1 MASLEVVLF
10 RSSMS
15 MGAKLSILTQEA
27 CRRIR
32 NFSPAL
38 PWSLKVKEINKL
50 MWQMKEGGYSEGTR
64 EIVARRTLGKV
75 RMNMWNL
82 EHLQKPLYRTKELRK
97 DTLKE
102 DKETWF
108 RKMGATSTLMVPT
121 SKNSLLAK
129 KLRLVLV
136 TNPGP
141 RGTSTKVVEVPGP
154 SLFSGLAVNN
164 PFKPER
170 CRRNNCPLLD
180 SGEPCLGKCAKE
192 NVLYQAICHKCK
204 PADDEGDGA
213 ISQYIGETG
222 RTLYIRRGQ
231 HLNDFR
237 KASRQ
242 TLNLQRNHNSEETS
256 S

>member
-1 MASLEVVLF
+1 M
-10 RSSMS
+10 
-15 MGAKLSILTQEA
+15 
-27 CRRIR
+27 
-32 NFSPAL
+32 
-38 PWSLKVKEINKL
+38 
-50 MWQMKEGGYSEGTR
+50 
-64 EIVARRTLGKV
+64 
-75 RMNMWNL
+75 
-82 EHLQKPLYRTKELRK
+82 
-97 DTLKE
+97 
-102 DKETWF
+102 WF

-129 KLRLVLV
+129 KLRLVLA

-170 CRRNNCPLLD
+170 CRRSNCPLLD

-231 HLNDFR
+231 HLNDFKTCAKKEGQRETEGEKSSFIWDHFNTRHKGDTEYNPEKDMKFTVLSSFRDPMTRQLMEAVKIQRAQDRGTFLAKGEEVVQVISLNR
-237 KASRQ
+237 KYEHFAPQ
-242 TLNLQRNHNSEETS
+242 QRREKFT
-256 S
+256 